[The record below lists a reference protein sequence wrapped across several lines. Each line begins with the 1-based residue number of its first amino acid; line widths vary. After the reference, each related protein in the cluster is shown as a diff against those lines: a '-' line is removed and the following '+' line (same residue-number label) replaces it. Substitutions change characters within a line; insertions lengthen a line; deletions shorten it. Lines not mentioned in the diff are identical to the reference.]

1 MYSTRFD
8 WVSFLWFVVSMLPV
22 LAVVAFFATA
32 LALYLSA
39 RSRNMREPGSVSPN
53 QMNARLVMLI
63 VASILFVVTVFIA
76 LGIVILMSLAIAYM

>member
-1 MYSTRFD
+1 MYSTRFE
-8 WVSFLWFVVSMLPV
+8 WVSFLWFVVPMLLV

-39 RSRNMREPGSVSPN
+39 RSRNRREPGSVSPN

>member
-8 WVSFLWFVVSMLPV
+8 WVSFLWFVVSMLLV

-39 RSRNMREPGSVSPN
+39 RSRNRREPGSVSPN

-63 VASILFVVTVFIA
+63 VASVLLGVTVFIA

>member
-1 MYSTRFD
+1 MYTRFE

-39 RSRNMREPGSVSPN
+39 RSRNRREPGSVSPN

>member
-1 MYSTRFD
+1 MYSTRFE
-8 WVSFLWFVVSMLPV
+8 WVSFLWFVVPMLLV

-39 RSRNMREPGSVSPN
+39 RSRNRREPGSVSPN

-63 VASILFVVTVFIA
+63 LASILFGVTVFIA